1 MSLPTAPAGPPGEID
16 WPEGVIFGLAVGQWL
31 WGLTLLTLVAH
42 LLAGVA
48 TAWWLPAASA
58 GLTAMCFGLRRLWL
72 KTNPRGVV
80 LALRLALAGAL
91 ALGSVWAVFKALGR
105 LL

>member
-16 WPEGVIFGLAVGQWL
+16 WPEAVIFGLAVGQWL
-31 WGLTLLTLVAH
+31 FGLATLTLFAH

-48 TAWWLPAASA
+48 TALWLPVGSGALAI
-58 GLTAMCFGLRRLWL
+58 LCFVLRRLWL
-72 KTNPRGVV
+72 KAHPQGVV
-80 LALRLALAGAL
+80 LAMRLALAGAL
-91 ALGSVWAVFKALGR
+91 ALGSVWSVFKALGR